1 VIDMASSLEGTR
13 RKVMA
18 VIQERGSASVDRIA
32 QEIGLSPVTIRRHL
46 DILQRDRLVSF
57 DEVRKKVGRPEFVFS
72 LTEEGHESG
81 YRDYQKLLT
90 LLLDEVASLA
100 PADLARKEGEE
111 LLRFLI
117 VRISDQLSTS
127 YVESGQSSPEARLAR
142 LKQALTDRG
151 FSPEITQED
160 GQVRIR
166 LRNCP
171 FRATALGQK
180 SVCHLDRKLIA
191 NILGVEPVSQYTI
204 HDGNNACC
212 YVAALGT
219 S

>member
-1 VIDMASSLEGTR
+1 MVSSLEGTR
-13 RKVMA
+13 PEILA
-18 VIQERGSASVDRIA
+18 LIQKQGSATVDRIA
-32 QEIGLSPVTIRRHL
+32 QEMGLSPGTIRRHL

-57 DEVRKKVGRPEFVFS
+57 DRVRKKTGRPEFVYS

-81 YRDYQKLLT
+81 YRDYQKLLN
-90 LLLDEVASLA
+90 LLLAEVANLT
-100 PADLARKEGEE
+100 PADLAGKEGEE

-117 VRISDQLSTS
+117 VRISDQVSSS

-142 LKQALTDRG
+142 LEQALSDRG

-160 GQVRIR
+160 GQIRIR
-166 LRNCP
+166 LCNCP

-180 SVCHLDRKLIA
+180 LVCDFDRKLIA
-191 NILGVEPVSQYTI
+191 NILGVEPMGEYTI

-212 YVAALGT
+212 YSATLGR